1 MTASIAR
8 RSRSWLYAEAFLLA
22 AVARAGVRCFS
33 VPRVARGLG
42 ALPRRRRACHDA
54 VEDCLAAAESG
65 AARAAHATCL
75 FRSLV
80 AFGLLARRGH
90 DAAIHLGAIREDGLS
105 AHAWVTI
112 AGDPVEPL
120 GASVYVSLWHH
131 QASFERSGSH
141 SWLPPSGGRTGPPL
155 PPRS

>member
-1 MTASIAR
+1 MSIPR
-8 RSRSWLYAEAFLLA
+8 RVRPGLRAEAFLLA

-42 ALPRRRRACHDA
+42 ALPRRRCRDA
-54 VEDCLAAAESG
+54 VEDCVAAANSG
-65 AARAAHATCL
+65 AARAAHPTCL

-80 AFGLLARRGH
+80 AFALLARRGH

-112 AGDPVEPL
+112 AGDPVELLKGP
-120 GASVYVSLWHH
+120 AYVSLWHY
-131 QASFERSGSH
+131 RPGV
-141 SWLPPSGGRTGPPL
+141 PGPAPAD
-155 PPRS
+155 